1 MPIGPRGERLPYNGN
16 GGGPPP
22 GMGGG
27 RPPMGGGPAGV
38 EQINANMG
46 RQMAFGRGGSP
57 NQAGGDVMA
66 AKQRLMQIAAEA
78 ESILSQHPELA
89 QELMGGGPEGGVGQ
103 TPTPVGGVGGMPE
116 TPIAANTGPP
126 MPGLIA

>member
-1 MPIGPRGERLPYNGN
+1 MAIGPNGM
-16 GGGPPP
+16 GGPPP

-57 NQAGGDVMA
+57 NQAGGDVDSLMSE
-66 AKQRLMQIAAEA
+66 LMQITQRAEQIISQL
-78 ESILSQHPELA
+78 ESQGVNPEQL
-89 QELMGGGPEGGVGQ
+89 LGGGGPQAG
-103 TPTPVGGVGGMPE
+103 PPVGGAGGIPEMPV
-116 TPIAANTGPP
+116 AANTVPSGG
-126 MPGLIA
+126 GLLGGVV